1 MILLNEVRRIFAK
14 APVMVLL
21 CCIIP
26 VFVISAIIIGIKPPS
41 PPLIDL
47 RTSDFNQALVNF
59 ESGNP
64 ETVQYSKAHIN
75 ESLNDLRDLIYA
87 GDIDFTEDLYEAFEL
102 FAREWNPFITI
113 ANDGSR
119 TYDEYLML
127 YQDYFLAVNES
138 YKFFEKEIDKIFG
151 GASRLLIT
159 PTNYNIIHKW
169 MEDTAKAIVY
179 DQNFDARNLNEAELN
194 QKRIII
200 LEAWD
205 KYAHKSN
212 ELEKHDVYR
221 ALHNSTSIIFTEAQK
236 EVLRN
241 IYANQI
247 EPNRLEFEREI
258 YASQNYNDRRLAI
271 SKYADYVRIS
281 CEYLNLDI
289 KEIQSKNVKGIAKF
303 KGFNNYNRAAVS
315 DQKAV
320 LGVLVFKGKT
330 SFDYSIP
337 YQFCKVLN
345 KNTGTT
351 VHDFIFNNLE
361 LISIPL
367 IILACL
373 IVVFCI
379 FDDIRKKT
387 VFTALLSP
395 SGRRRVIFSKLL
407 ACVIAIAAVTAI
419 FSFLFLA
426 TVSLATGGATAPA
439 VLYAFGGK
447 ARFISPFN
455 LLLIYLLSLFFKIL
469 FFGSITAFFCID
481 AESYKEIILKAA
493 SVIGA
498 IIALN
503 ILFTVIFSF
512 VFYQYLPL
520 ASIDFAGFF
529 GIRFM
534 LSRHSASVFIWFTLP
549 IMLLIWA
556 AIIVATVVKF
566 ERRDF

>member
-1 MILLNEVRRIFAK
+1 MILLNEIRRIFTK

-26 VFVISAIIIGIKPPS
+26 VFVISTIIVGTKPPS
-41 PPLIDL
+41 PPLVDL

-64 ETVQYSKAHIN
+64 ETIQYSKARIN
-75 ESLNDLRDLIYA
+75 EPLDDLRDLIYA
-87 GDIDFTEDLYEAFEL
+87 GDIDFTEDLYETFEL

-113 ANDGSR
+113 VNDGSR

-127 YQDYFLAVNES
+127 YQDYYLAVNES
-138 YKFFEKEIDKIFG
+138 YKFFEKEIEKIFG
-151 GASRLLIT
+151 SASRLLIT
-159 PTNYNIIHKW
+159 PKNYDIIHKW
-169 MEDTAKAIVY
+169 MKETAKAIVY
-179 DQNFDARNLNEAELN
+179 DQGFDVRNLNEAALN
-194 QKRIII
+194 QKRII
-200 LEAWD
+200 LQEAWD

-212 ELEKHDVYR
+212 ELAKHDIYR
-221 ALHNSTSIIFTEAQK
+221 ALHNSSSIIFTEVQK
-236 EVLRN
+236 ETLRN

-247 EPNRLEFEREI
+247 EPNRLEFERQI
-258 YASQNYNDRRLAI
+258 YASQNYSERRLAI
-271 SKYADYVRIS
+271 TEYADYVCLS
-281 CEYLNLDI
+281 DEYLNVRI
-289 KEIQSKNVKGIAKF
+289 KEMQSKNVKGITKF
-303 KGFNNYNRAAVS
+303 KGFSNYNRAAMR
-315 DQKAV
+315 DQAAV
-320 LGVLVFKGKT
+320 LAVLVSNGKT
-330 SFDYSIP
+330 SFDYSTP
-337 YQFCKVLN
+337 FQFGKVLN
-345 KNTGTT
+345 QNTGTT

-407 ACVIAIAAVTAI
+407 ACAIAIAAVTAV

-447 ARFISPFN
+447 AHFISPFS
-455 LLLIYLLSLFFKIL
+455 LLLTYMLSLFFKIL
-469 FFGSITAFFCID
+469 FFGSITALFCIN
-481 AESYKEIILKAA
+481 AESYKEIIIKAA
-493 SVIGA
+493 SIIGA
-498 IIALN
+498 VIVLN
-503 ILFTVIFSF
+503 TLFTVIFSF

-529 GIRFM
+529 GIKFM
-534 LSRHSASVFIWFTLP
+534 LSRHLASIFIWFTLP

-556 AIIVATVVKF
+556 AIITVTVVRF